1 MDHHCSSRDISA
13 CSPGRLYY
21 RAARLSLIGTAGLDL
36 FCRSFNPACGTPVT
50 IDVSVVRA
58 PVTMSPR
65 YRTFAPSPE
74 ITAMDLCPW
83 FGLGLSL
90 QA

>member
-1 MDHHCSSRDISA
+1 MNKPPVDHHCSSRDISA
-13 CSPGRLYY
+13 CCPGRLYY

-58 PVTMSPR
+58 PVTVCLHVTGHLLPPQKSPPW
-65 YRTFAPSPE
+65 TSAP
-74 ITAMDLCPW
+74 
-83 FGLGLSL
+83 GLG
-90 QA
+90 